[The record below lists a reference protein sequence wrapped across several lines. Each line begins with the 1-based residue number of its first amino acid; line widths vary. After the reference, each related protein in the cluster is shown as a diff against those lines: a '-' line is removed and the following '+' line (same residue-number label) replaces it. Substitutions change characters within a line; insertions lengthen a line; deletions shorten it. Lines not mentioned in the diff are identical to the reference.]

1 MSEDGA
7 FSCKLS
13 NVEVMG
19 RDVSIVSTHAASLNP
34 VIRSIINADNK
45 VDVTAEAV
53 RYNIKP
59 HKCFL
64 FNKETEERIR
74 YEVK

>member
-1 MSEDGA
+1 MKSVNNELYDMLIGMTKVEIDFYRKILRCNA
-7 FSCKLS
+7 SS
-13 NVEVMG
+13 N
-19 RDVSIVSTHAASLNP
+19 LK
-34 VIRSIINADNK
+34 K
-45 VDVTAEAV
+45 VDMAAKTV

-59 HKCFL
+59 HKFFL